1 MMKWIKQAFFGGS
14 RICSRRWTLQ
24 NSTWQ
29 HLTAHAPGLMAIR
42 KERRKEQRYRAR
54 NSFTGAFT
62 IVILCFSLLL
72 APCFFPSSFI
82 DHYFSALQWFTFNE
96 DQKAFVTVSEVM
108 GSTATIIGLSF
119 VVIGFLFDIVRD
131 KTQRT
136 LEELFRATSLYYV
149 FAISVISIMSLVIVN
164 CFKYSVSPY
173 TARNF
178 AVFSSLV
185 LLIDAGAIAFLFYQ
199 LLRFFNPERVA
210 EIGSRQMLDMA
221 RFRMLDDRFSKAS
234 VQIYQQR
241 LEAYGFEEKYRYAAF
256 LSKGKPA
263 LVSLNLGNSR
273 DVNLIDV
280 YFPLL
285 RFLMKRFKKR
295 SEEPGFTG
303 LGFGGLIRANE
314 GILSLA
320 HGTKISRWE
329 NLGLGFAY
337 LTSSPTR
344 DADDFDLM
352 KEQLEKRL
360 LQASADG
367 DLDGMK
373 LALDDIEKLYDIF
386 YQSIA

>member
-1 MMKWIKQAFFGGS
+1 MKWFKHAFFSAS
-14 RICSRRWTLQ
+14 RTYSQRWTLQ

-29 HLTAHAPGLMAIR
+29 HLIEHAPGLMAIR

-54 NSFTGAFT
+54 NSFKGAFT
-62 IVILCFSLLL
+62 IVTLCFSLLFV
-72 APCFFPSSFI
+72 PCFIPASFI
-82 DHYFSALQWFTFNE
+82 DHHFSALQWFTFNVG
-96 DQKAFVTVSEVM
+96 QNAFATVSEVM

-164 CFKYSVSPY
+164 CFKYSVSIY
-173 TARNF
+173 IAGNF

-199 LLRFFNPERVA
+199 LLLFFNPERVA

-234 VQIYQQR
+234 AKIYQER
-241 LEAYGFEEKYRYAAF
+241 LESYGFEEKYRFAAF
-256 LSKGKPA
+256 LSKGKPP
-263 LVSLNLGNSR
+263 LLFLNLGNSK
-273 DVNLIDV
+273 DANLVDV

-285 RFLMKRFKKR
+285 KFLMKRFKKG
-295 SEEPGFTG
+295 SEKPGFNG
-303 LGFGGLIRANE
+303 YRFGGLIRANE
-314 GILSLA
+314 AILSLA
-320 HGTKISRWE
+320 QGTKVSRWE
-329 NLGLGFAY
+329 NLALSFAY
-337 LTSSPTR
+337 LTSGPTR

-352 KEQLEKRL
+352 KDQLEKRL
-360 LQASADG
+360 LKASADG

-373 LALDDIEKLYDIF
+373 QALDDINKLYDIF
-386 YQSIA
+386 YQSIT